1 MMGRSVQ
8 MKRRMVFILGL
19 ACVLIAAA
27 LFADRICPYD
37 PNAQNLTES
46 LQAPSCRHLMGTDIY
61 GRDMF
66 SRVLIGGRVSIFSAL
81 VLVAII
87 TVIGTVIGLTC
98 GYAGGAAD
106 AVLMRISDFFLA
118 FPGLIFAM
126 AVAAVLQNGIT
137 GAVISLAL
145 VSWPKYARL
154 ARSETLSVREN
165 AYIDAAV
172 LSGDSTM
179 QLIGRHI
186 LPNIAGPVIVT
197 AALDIGTMMMEIA
210 GLSFL
215 GLGAQPPTAEWGNM
229 MSTGRSMLQTA
240 PWIVLSPGV
249 AIFITVSVFNLA
261 GDALRDRLD
270 PNRADRG
277 TRPHKP
283 YYFSRARRF
292 LAG

>member
-1 MMGRSVQ
+1 
-8 MKRRMVFILGL
+8 MKRRTVIIMGL
-19 ACVLIAAA
+19 AVVMIIMAC
-27 LFADRICPYD
+27 FADRLCPYD
-37 PNAQNLTES
+37 PNAQNLSES
-46 LQAPSCRHLMGTDIY
+46 LQSPSLRHLMGTDIY

-66 SRVLIGGRVSIFSAL
+66 SRVLVGGKVSIFSAL
-81 VLVAII
+81 LLVAVI
-87 TVIGTVIGLTC
+87 TVVGTAVGVIC
-98 GYAGGAAD
+98 GYAGGVAD

-126 AVAAVLQNGIT
+126 AVAALLQNGIP

-172 LSGDSTM
+172 LAGDNTL

-186 LPNIAGPVIVT
+186 LPNIAGPIIVT

-215 GLGAQPPTAEWGNM
+215 GLGAQPPTAEWGSM

-249 AIFITVSVFNLA
+249 GIFISVAVFNLA
-261 GDALRDRLD
+261 GDALRDLLD
-270 PNRADRG
+270 PG
-277 TRPHKP
+277 TPSPTHAQGGLR
-283 YYFSRARRF
+283 SDETRR
-292 LAG
+292 